1 MLCLLHHYYV
11 SLCVYQNGMCLQH
24 INNNNRKKSKR
35 HGTEDSFY
43 LGASHDGDLL
53 AISRA
58 SPATASATWRD
69 VLNYN
74 IGDAKTL
81 VFRGEIRPHEHC

>member
-1 MLCLLHHYYV
+1 M
-11 SLCVYQNGMCLQH
+11 SLCAFTKTACAYNTLTITTPKQEARYRRQL
-24 INNNNRKKSKR
+24 
-35 HGTEDSFY
+35 Y